1 MNKKDADFHVEVLN
15 IHLLHKKKPHESYPE
30 NLVSKSKCFP
40 MLGTGL
46 VDHWLLVHPFISGC
60 LDFTIGDSVVST
72 LN

>member
-1 MNKKDADFHVEVLN
+1 MNKKDADFHVEVSN
-15 IHLLHKKKPHESYPE
+15 IHLSHKSRTNPILKTSYR
-30 NLVSKSKCFP
+30 NRSVFQ